1 MWKERKSKRKAEL
14 VSACRTESANLELT
28 ADDVNAL
35 WWQISAAS
43 RTRCPKMSSYF
54 ALDRFDIVCY
64 RPCTRI
70 AKENAWSGCG
80 SMKGNRTDVQKYPT
94 SHLFWCAWRLLPLFL
109 EVVVFFCF
117 TIPSLTKRARVS
129 LANFLLTLNKRALS
143 CLHAFAIIIAG
154 SVSRPAPSQGI
165 IINRLFADC
174 LPFPPPRLARANERT
189 IAPPYACRT
198 LFTTPLLTIFLLL
211 SHYLVYKG

>member
-1 MWKERKSKRKAEL
+1 MWKGGKSKRKAEL

-35 WWQISAAS
+35 WWQISAPS

-70 AKENAWSGCG
+70 AKKNAWSDCG
-80 SMKGNRTDVQKYPT
+80 SSKETAPMYKNIPPPT
-94 SHLFWCAWRLLPLFL
+94 CFGSLGVCFHSSLKWLF
-109 EVVVFFCF
+109 FFCF

-189 IAPPYACRT
+189 IAPPYARRT

>member
-1 MWKERKSKRKAEL
+1 MVANFSPIPNTLPENVFLFCSGPVRYRLLSSVYEDSKGK
-14 VSACRTESANLELT
+14 VT
-28 ADDVNAL
+28 
-35 WWQISAAS
+35 
-43 RTRCPKMSSYF
+43 
-54 ALDRFDIVCY
+54 
-64 RPCTRI
+64 
-70 AKENAWSGCG
+70 WSDCG
-80 SMKGNRTDVQKYPT
+80 SSKETAPMYKNIPPPT
-94 SHLFWCAWRLLPLFL
+94 CFGSLGVCFHSSLKWLLF
-109 EVVVFFCF
+109 FFCF

-189 IAPPYACRT
+189 IAPPYARRT